1 MKIERSESGSPI
13 IRHEAQKHEWEVPN
27 YGDELELNKIE
38 EHVEKYIGEI
48 ESVFH
53 EVLSDTIHLDVLYIK
68 PSENRDY
75 HSFVTLGMSNIAM
88 NPIEGAEDDKYSEL
102 MICLPKDWK
111 VSDEDF
117 KNEEYYWPIR
127 WLKILARFPHE
138 NNSWLSFGHTIPN
151 GDPAMPFTEGTKLS
165 SMLLL
170 PPVGVDNE
178 FWNLE
183 ISDSKNVKFYN
194 LVPLYQEELN
204 YKLKNGVDSLFDKF
218 EEINLGLVL
227 DVNRKNSCKKK
238 FLFF

>member
-1 MKIERSESGSPI
+1 M
-13 IRHEAQKHEWEVPN
+13 
-27 YGDELELNKIE
+27 
-38 EHVEKYIGEI
+38 
-48 ESVFH
+48 
-53 EVLSDTIHLDVLYIK
+53 LSDTIHLDVLYIK

-127 WLKILARFPHE
+127 WLKILARLPHE

-151 GDPAMPFTEGTKLS
+151 GDPAMPFSEETKLS

-170 PPVGVDNE
+170 PPVGIDNE

-194 LVPLYQEELN
+194 LVPLYQEELS

-227 DVNRKNSCKKK
+227 DINRKNSCKKK